1 MLSCIKE
8 ILSARASRRSLLSR
22 LNLARSFSS
31 SRKREFCISV
41 WSRDGDGVDVNCAR
55 NADRSTWPG
64 EPLLL
69 RPLFAPDLLSLALI
83 ISHPITHGLL
93 MIDKERDVVNASRGD
108 LYDYSHLPLLLFSK
122 RVFKVY

>member
-31 SRKREFCISV
+31 SRKREFCINV

-83 ISHPITHGLL
+83 ISHPIPHGLL

-122 RVFKVY
+122 RVFKVD